1 MKLLLSL
8 FTATTAPAWCQL
20 TPAEA
25 QAELSRKIVI
35 EASKDADAALTKSAG
50 PDPVTDITYDLTK
63 NIVVRKKASG
73 TIEKLPFLNLP
84 VLFQKDTTAL
94 VDAKSADNVKAL
106 AEALKSIS
114 SEEPGARFQIE
125 GHASKDGTDEHNQ
138 ELSQKRADAVRLSL
152 VADYRVNATTVR
164 STGFGEKF
172 AQSPETALEVE
183 LEKDRVVRVVKLK

>member
-1 MKLLLSL
+1 MKLLFSL
-8 FTATTAPAWCQL
+8 IIATTTPVWCQL
-20 TPAEA
+20 KPAQA

-35 EASKDADAALTKSAG
+35 EESKDADAALTKSAG
-50 PDPVTDITYDLTK
+50 PDPVTETTYDLTK

-73 TIEKLPFLNLP
+73 TVEKLPFLNLP

-114 SEEPGARFQIE
+114 SQEPGARFQIE
-125 GHASKDGTDEHNQ
+125 GHASRDGTEDLNQ
-138 ELSQKRADAVRLSL
+138 QLSQQRADAVRRSL
-152 VADYRVNATTVR
+152 VADYNVNPTAIR

-172 AQSPETALEVE
+172 AQAPETALEVE